1 LNDRV
6 VEDPNFRPDIEAEE
20 VASVSKAKR
29 NYFESPSAI
38 DRENLFKPISQLEEE
53 QIIDDQFLN

>member
-1 LNDRV
+1 M
-6 VEDPNFRPDIEAEE
+6 EDPNFRPDIEAEE